1 MPIPNM
7 LQSIM
12 SSLQLEIS
20 EETLFEEILEGLI
33 QNDLFKLK
41 INREYKKRRI
51 DYFTTNWGRL
61 LEYFI

>member
-41 INREYKKRRI
+41 INREYKKRR
-51 DYFTTNWGRL
+51 L
-61 LEYFI
+61 LV